1 MESERLIFT
10 GLKIPKD
17 YKIIGGKITMNKIGS
32 VIVLFVGV
40 IVITISGCGNGMKK
54 ETGYLEDFEF
64 QENIQYE
71 LKELIGED
79 DKLQTPE
86 GIACYEDLL
95 YVADKDADTIKKYDL
110 NGKLLSEIG
119 KTGNAEGE
127 LLSPSALAV
136 DQKGNVYVAEEG
148 NYRIS
153 IFNKEGKFQRSI
165 ELAELKEK
173 KENDF
178 YDLEVNKD
186 GTIFLTLE
194 SIEESVCN
202 LYVIKDG
209 EIKST
214 TKSVSGVFGTN
225 KDKSEIFYFQSR
237 RWEDE
242 ALYSDTGYLGVIEK
256 DNIKKLAALPEGYG
270 ARDTIV
276 YDNCIYAFNEFCTL
290 DRFTLE
296 GKYLETVFSTE
307 SNSSTA
313 GYSYMTVDKEGNF
326 YLSDEKG
333 TVYKLTKLG

>member
-1 MESERLIFT
+1 
-10 GLKIPKD
+10 
-17 YKIIGGKITMNKIGS
+17 MNKIGS
-32 VIVLFVGV
+32 VIVPFVGALV
-40 IVITISGCGNGMKK
+40 ISISGCSDATKSK
-54 ETGYLEDFEF
+54 TDCLENFEF

-86 GIACYEDLL
+86 GIACYENLL
-95 YVADKDADTIKKYDL
+95 YVADKDADTIKKYDM

-119 KTGNAEGE
+119 KTGNGEGD

-136 DQKGNVYVAEEG
+136 DQEGNIYVAEEG

-165 ELAELKEK
+165 ELAELKQK
-173 KENDF
+173 KEHDF
-178 YDLEVNKD
+178 YDLEVNKE

-225 KDKSEIFYFQSR
+225 EDKSEIFYFQSR

-242 ALYSDTGYLGVIEK
+242 AIYSDTGYLGVIEK
-256 DNIKKLAALPEGYG
+256 DNIKKLAVLPEDYG
-270 ARDTIV
+270 ARDAIV
-276 YDNCIYAFNEFCTL
+276 YNNCIYAFNEFCTL

-326 YLSDEKG
+326 YLSDDRTG

>member
-1 MESERLIFT
+1 MYM
-10 GLKIPKD
+10 
-17 YKIIGGKITMNKIGS
+17 YKIKNA
-32 VIVLFVGV
+32 IVLFVGV

-54 ETGYLEDFEF
+54 ETDYLEDFEF

-178 YDLEVNKD
+178 YDLEVNKE
-186 GTIFLTLE
+186 GSIFLTLE

-214 TKSVSGVFGTN
+214 TKSVSGVFGT
-225 KDKSEIFYFQSR
+225 KEDKSEIFYFQSR
-237 RWEDE
+237 RWED
-242 ALYSDTGYLGVIEK
+242 AGIYSDTGYLGVIEK
-256 DNIKKLAALPEGYG
+256 DNVKKLAVLPEDYG

-276 YDNCIYAFNEFCTL
+276 YDNCIYTFNEFCTL

-333 TVYKLTKLG
+333 TVYKLVKLG

>member
-1 MESERLIFT
+1 
-10 GLKIPKD
+10 
-17 YKIIGGKITMNKIGS
+17 MNKIGS
-32 VIVLFVGV
+32 VIVSFVGALV
-40 IVITISGCGNGMKK
+40 ISISGCSDTTKSKTDCLKN
-54 ETGYLEDFEF
+54 FEF

-95 YVADKDADTIKKYDL
+95 YVADKDTDTIKKYDL
-110 NGKLLSEIG
+110 NGKLLIEIG

-165 ELAELKEK
+165 ELVELKDK
-173 KENDF
+173 KEHDF
-178 YDLEVNKD
+178 YDLEVNKE

-209 EIKST
+209 EIQKT
-214 TKSVSGVFGTN
+214 TKSVSGVFGSN
-225 KDKSEIFYFQSR
+225 EEKSEVVYF
-237 RWEDE
+237 
-242 ALYSDTGYLGVIEK
+242 
-256 DNIKKLAALPEGYG
+256 
-270 ARDTIV
+270 
-276 YDNCIYAFNEFCTL
+276 
-290 DRFTLE
+290 
-296 GKYLETVFSTE
+296 
-307 SNSSTA
+307 
-313 GYSYMTVDKEGNF
+313 
-326 YLSDEKG
+326 
-333 TVYKLTKLG
+333 

>member
-1 MESERLIFT
+1 MLCRKLR
-10 GLKIPKD
+10 
-17 YKIIGGKITMNKIGS
+17 N
-32 VIVLFVGV
+32 VIVLLFIGV
-40 IVITISGCGNGMKK
+40 MAISIAGCNKATEK
-54 ETGYLEDFEF
+54 ETNNLKTDDLEICDLEENGSKTEYLKDFEF
-64 QENIQYE
+64 KENIQYE
-71 LKELIGED
+71 LKELIGGDNKLKVPQGIVCYD
-79 DKLQTPE
+79 DVLY
-86 GIACYEDLL
+86 IADQ
-95 YVADKDADTIKKYDL
+95 DADTIKKYDL

-119 KTGNAEGE
+119 KTGNGEGE

-136 DQKGNVYVAEEG
+136 DQEGNIYVAEEG

-153 IFNKEGKFQRSI
+153 IFHKDGKFQRSI

-178 YDLEVNKD
+178 YDLEVDKE
-186 GTIFLTLE
+186 GTIFLTLD

-225 KDKSEIFYFQSR
+225 EDKSEIFYFQSR
-237 RWEDE
+237 RWEEE
-242 ALYSDTGYLGVIEK
+242 AVYSDTGYLGVIEK
-256 DNIKKLAALPEGYG
+256 DNVKKLAMLPQGYG
-270 ARDTIV
+270 ATDAIV
-276 YDNCIYAFNEFCTL
+276 YDNCIYAFSAYCTL

-307 SNSSTA
+307 ANSSTA

-326 YLSDEKG
+326 YLSDERTG
-333 TVYKLTKLG
+333 IIYKLTKLG